1 MSDLPAYLVGF
12 VDDQGLIPDRAS
24 LPVHDSPAVGCRV
37 CHQGDLDSLVGR
49 SGLRVTV
56 DGAGGMP
63 ALARAAAG
71 PFGIVA
77 ATVRLQDPGDPVANV
92 RRFLVAARDADLPE
106 DVLLHVE
113 VQGPPLGSWLSVA
126 DEVAAVEGALVLD
139 LDAGDPASPEVW
151 TEAWIEA
158 ALDRELPFVLSGGSI
173 GAALD
178 TLATTARLWGDADDL
193 VAARRWCRSWQTRD
207 VPAALTYLE
216 GLS

>member
-1 MSDLPAYLVGF
+1 MSELPAYLVGF
-12 VDDQGLIPDRAS
+12 IDDQGLIPDRAS
-24 LPVHDSPAVGCRV
+24 LPVHDSPAVGARV
-37 CHQGDLDSLVGR
+37 CHQGDLAGLVGR
-49 SGLRVTV
+49 SGLRVVV

-71 PFGIVA
+71 PIGIVA
-77 ATVRLQDPGDPVANV
+77 ATLRLQDPGDPVANV
-92 RRFLVAARDADLPE
+92 RRFLVAAREAGLPE

-139 LDAGDPASPEVW
+139 LDAGDPAS

-158 ALDRELPFVLSGGSI
+158 ALDRELPFVLVGGSL
-173 GAALD
+173 ADALD
-178 TLATTARLWGDADDL
+178 TLTTTARLWGDADDL